1 MQEMMRR
8 LFAPL
13 LDRLEAGEGKYA
25 YRPSHR
31 KILMAVGALFMGLSA
46 AAVYASVVAAQL
58 GGLFPA
64 VVFFL
69 LGLACEVVA
78 FLGSDRAVA
87 RIWGG
92 R

>member
-1 MQEMMRR
+1 MKTSLRR

-13 LDRLEAGEGKYA
+13 LDRLEAGEGEYA
-25 YRPSHR
+25 YRASHR
-31 KILMAVGALFMGLSA
+31 KILVAVGVLFLAVSA
-46 AAVYASVVAAQL
+46 GAVFASVVAAQPA
-58 GGLFPA
+58 GVFPA
-64 VVFFL
+64 LVFL
-69 LGLACEVVA
+69 VLGLACEVVA